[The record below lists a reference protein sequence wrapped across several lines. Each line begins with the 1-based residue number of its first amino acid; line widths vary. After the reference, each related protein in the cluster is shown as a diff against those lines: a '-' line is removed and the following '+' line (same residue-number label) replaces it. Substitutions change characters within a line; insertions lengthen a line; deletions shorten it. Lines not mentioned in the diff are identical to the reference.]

1 MELVQTR
8 QTPMKT
14 KFIILLFS
22 IFFLVGCSSEP
33 KYTDSFYQMSSK
45 YHKMTS
51 IQKSE
56 YLNGL
61 PGKPVVW
68 GGNVFDVRTD
78 GTIQVDKYDFIYL
91 TGTPTET
98 SRKLEKGDYIK
109 FSGVIDAI
117 DFNRY
122 RHPGATISDVQIHD
136 MSLFTEFF
144 FQEIDFIVLVLLVML
159 AVVIGIVFIW
169 LIP

>member
-1 MELVQTR
+1 MELI

-22 IFFLVGCSSEP
+22 ILFLTGCSSEP

-61 PGKPVVW
+61 SGKPVVW
-68 GGNVFDVRTD
+68 GGHVFDVHAD
-78 GTIQVDKYDFIYL
+78 GTVLLDKYDFIYL
-91 TGTPTET
+91 IGIPTET

-122 RHPGATISDVQIHD
+122 LSPGATISDVQIHD
-136 MSLFTEFF
+136 MPLITKFLFHEMA
-144 FQEIDFIVLVLLVML
+144 FIQTVLLVML
-159 AVVIGIVFIW
+159 AIVIGIVFFIAFI
-169 LIP
+169 IP